1 MKNDPVTFASALKLY
16 YLRKVKEAL
25 RNRAYVGMT
34 LGIPLMYLV
43 FFAPLLKNLAGGP
56 GFPTGNV
63 LNEFMPGL
71 LCILAVFGGLFVGF
85 GLVDEIR
92 SGIIE
97 RFRVTPTSR
106 LAILLGPVLRDV
118 TGMIVQAIILTGI
131 MIPFGLKVHWGGFL
145 ILMVLIAITTAL
157 FAAFSYT
164 LALKLKSE
172 DAIAPILQGISL
184 PVLLL
189 AGFLLPM
196 SLAPRWLQV
205 VAHFDPVYYT
215 VEAGR
220 LLIDGQ
226 MNAPVI
232 WEAFALIVPLTALV
246 LMWAARAYRRVVA

>member
-1 MKNDPVTFASALKLY
+1 MQQKTISFGAALKLY
-16 YLRKVKEAL
+16 YGRKLTEAL
-25 RNRAYVGMT
+25 RNKAYLGMT
-34 LGIPLMYLV
+34 LGVPLMYLL
-43 FFAPLLKNLAGGP
+43 FFAPLLKRLAGGP
-56 GFPTGNV
+56 GFVSGNV

-71 LCILAVFGGLFVGF
+71 LAILAVFGGLFVGF

-92 SGIIE
+92 SGVIE

-118 TGMIVQAIILTGI
+118 TGLVVQALILTFI
-131 MIPFGLKVHWGGFL
+131 MIPFGLRVHWGGFTV
-145 ILMVLIAITTAL
+145 LMVLIALTTAL
-157 FAAFSYT
+157 FSAFSYT

-196 SLAPRWLQV
+196 SLAPGWLQV
-205 VAHFDPVYYT
+205 VAHIDPVYYV

-220 LLIDGQ
+220 RLIAGAPGQ
-226 MNAPVI
+226 GMV
-232 WEAFALIVPLTALV
+232 WEAFAVVVPLTGIV
-246 LMWAARAYRRVVA
+246 LAWAAASYRRAVA